1 MISDIVNFMFGCS
14 LFFNAL
20 VFIPQA
26 IKIFKAKSSG
36 ELSFSTFFGFNIMQ
50 LLAVWHGYLEQ
61 DYTLMIGFL
70 LSFITCGMVTIFI
83 ILYCK

>member
-1 MISDIVNFMFGCS
+1 LISDIVNFMFGCS

-36 ELSFSTFFGFNIMQ
+36 ELSLFTFLGFNIMQ
-50 LLAVWHGYLEQ
+50 LLTVWHGYLEQ

-70 LSFITCGMVTIFI
+70 LSFITCGMVTILI
-83 ILYCK
+83 IFYSK

>member
-1 MISDIVNFMFGCS
+1 LISDIVNFMFGCS

-36 ELSFSTFFGFNIMQ
+36 ELSFCTFFGFNIMQ
-50 LLAVWHGYLEQ
+50 LLTVWHGYLEQ

-70 LSFITCGMVTIFI
+70 LSFITCGMVTILI
-83 ILYCK
+83 IFYSK

>member
-1 MISDIVNFMFGCS
+1 MFGCS

-36 ELSFSTFFGFNIMQ
+36 ELSLVTFLGFNIMQ
-50 LLAVWHGYLEQ
+50 LLTVWHGYLEQ

-70 LSFITCGMVTIFI
+70 VSFITCGMVTILI
-83 ILYCK
+83 IFYSK